1 MCGTVFF
8 RPGKSTASAPPIRK
22 GKTHKHRGFGFWE
35 QNLKN
40 GMWSENSPIKS
51 AGFKLGAEFGPQGY
65 CDVAISQQRP
75 PCARFH
81 NRRAQ
86 PWLPKSKGA
95 AMGAMGL
102 VFPVVH
108 L

>member
-1 MCGTVFF
+1 
-8 RPGKSTASAPPIRK
+8 
-22 GKTHKHRGFGFWE
+22 
-35 QNLKN
+35 
-40 GMWSENSPIKS
+40 MWSENSPIKS

-95 AMGAMGL
+95 AMGAVQEPWALFFLLITPVITLYGSERYIL
-102 VFPVVH
+102 VSSMNCRPELGQGHDVV
-108 L
+108 

>member
-1 MCGTVFF
+1 MVGDQGDH
-8 RPGKSTASAPPIRK
+8 P
-22 GKTHKHRGFGFWE
+22 
-35 QNLKN
+35 Q
-40 GMWSENSPIKS
+40 S

-75 PCARFH
+75 ACARFH

-95 AMGAMGL
+95 AMGL
-102 VFPVVH
+102 VFSFTLYGSERYILVSSMNSRPALGQGHDVV
-108 L
+108 